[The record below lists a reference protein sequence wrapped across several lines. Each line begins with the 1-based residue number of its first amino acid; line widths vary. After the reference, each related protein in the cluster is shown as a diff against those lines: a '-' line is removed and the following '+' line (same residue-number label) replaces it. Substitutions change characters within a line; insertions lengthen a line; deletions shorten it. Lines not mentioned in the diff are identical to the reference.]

1 MHRFTANGRE
11 THPRPT
17 LPLKWRASG
26 RLSLEGEGFG
36 SAVLEGGGS
45 YRLRASAWPDQ
56 AGAAR
61 PSGRATEMSSTS
73 CSPYLTTSTFTASTP
88 PLTYLTIPSRRSR
101 CSRGRQSG
109 PERVGDRKRG
119 VWGVRASVREQP
131 GGR

>member
-11 THPRPT
+11 THPHPT
-17 LPLKWRASG
+17 LPLKGRASG

-61 PSGRATEMSSTS
+61 PSGSATALSSTS
-73 CSPYLTTSTFTASTP
+73 CSPSLTPSTFTPSTST
-88 PLTYLTIPSRRSR
+88 LTYFRLTSPRSPLPR
-101 CSRGRQSG
+101 CRYSG
-109 PERVGDRKRG
+109 P
-119 VWGVRASVREQP
+119 
-131 GGR
+131 